1 MARTGTCAR
10 PEFWRSQRSRA
21 HKPPPQ
27 PDASPDAD
35 PQMHVWSVRCGRCAR
50 AKTSGIK
57 VQPRHPSGC
66 LVLNPRDPGRAVWQY
81 PVWARFPHR
90 GCGDPNKSG
99 PIGGEFLGRNSAHLW
114 PIIIHK
120 YDCSLA
126 AAQAK
131 RRSAFYAPTQA
142 LRRGVQEVW
151 AVWTEGLPLVQS
163 AMRGHALG
171 AVSKLQ

>member
-1 MARTGTCAR
+1 MPTLVARTGTCAR

-81 PVWARFPHR
+81 PREVGLPLLLTLGWPVQGGFLRSPSP
-90 GCGDPNKSG
+90 GIPDPRPRCVKYQPPGSHQ
-99 PIGGEFLGRNSAHLW
+99 RSAGVN
-114 PIIIHK
+114 
-120 YDCSLA
+120 CTA
-126 AAQAK
+126 AAQW
-131 RRSAFYAPTQA
+131 P
-142 LRRGVQEVW
+142 
-151 AVWTEGLPLVQS
+151 
-163 AMRGHALG
+163 
-171 AVSKLQ
+171 VSKALVVFFV